1 MYENLKRFTDGN
13 FQCPCRK
20 IQETLLATKVKVS
33 VAMIIYS
40 ETVTTC
46 IMKLVIVL
54 SSVRNRT
61 LDIIRLMDIVK
72 PLI

>member
-1 MYENLKRFTDGN
+1 MYEHLKRFTDGN
-13 FQCPCRK
+13 FQCPGRE

-61 LDIIRLMDIVK
+61 LDTIRLMDIVK